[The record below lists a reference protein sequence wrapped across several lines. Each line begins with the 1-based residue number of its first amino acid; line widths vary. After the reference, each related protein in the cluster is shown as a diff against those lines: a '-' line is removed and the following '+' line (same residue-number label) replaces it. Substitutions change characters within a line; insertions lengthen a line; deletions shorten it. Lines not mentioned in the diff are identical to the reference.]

1 MNSVTRR
8 GAARLAAAVLA
19 SGLAVVGAVAAAG
32 PAAAVRM
39 PQNQGGVSA
48 ALGAITAGG
57 RAVVHDRRKT
67 GEVAAGLFEM
77 KVDGGGALQTYCID
91 ILTNTVDGAKYREAG
106 WNESSLHDNKDAGKI
121 RWILQHSYPQIN
133 DLAALAKDSGAGT
146 LDANTAAAGTQVA
159 IWRYSDHVSVD
170 AQNPEAQ
177 KLADWLYKSAQ
188 DVEEPK
194 ASLTLGPS
202 AVSGKSGQR
211 LGPVT
216 VHTDAAS
223 VTVAP
228 SGDAAAKG
236 VKIVGKDGKPVT
248 TTADGGEL
256 YFSVPAGAPD
266 GFTSL
271 KVTAAT
277 KVPVGRAFIGDHIKT
292 QALVLAGSSE
302 STVSATAT
310 ATWAK
315 KGAAPA
321 VAARK
326 DCTKNGVEITVDN
339 KGDEAFPFELA
350 GSRHTVRPG
359 GSETV
364 VVKAGEDKAYRVA
377 VTGANGY
384 SRTFS
389 GILDCQTAESGSTGS
404 VGGAPPARPSPS
416 PSPLADGDL
425 ATTGGSGSTPV
436 VAGLAV
442 VLIVAGGGA
451 VYALRRREAAGGR

>member
-19 SGLAVVGAVAAAG
+19 SGLAVVGAIAAAG
-32 PAAAVRM
+32 PAAAVRV

-106 WNESSLHDNKDAGKI
+106 WSQSSLHDNKDAGKI
-121 RWILQHSYPQIN
+121 RWILQHSYPQVN

-194 ASLTLGPS
+194 ASLTLAPS

-216 VHTDAAS
+216 VRTDAAS

-256 YFSVPAGAPD
+256 YFAVPAGAPD
-266 GFTSL
+266 GSTSL

-292 QALVLAGSSE
+292 QALILAGSSE
-302 STVSATAT
+302 STVSAGAT

-326 DCTKNGVEITVDN
+326 DCTKDGVEITVDN

-350 GSRHTVRPG
+350 GRRHTVRPG

-404 VGGAPPARPSPS
+404 MGGAPSARPSTGPS
-416 PSPLADGDL
+416 PVADGDL

>member
-19 SGLAVVGAVAAAG
+19 SGLAVVGAIAAAG
-32 PAAAVRM
+32 QAAAVRV

-106 WNESSLHDNKDAGKI
+106 WNQSSLHDNKDAGKI
-121 RWILQHSYPQIN
+121 RWILQHSYPQVN

-194 ASLTLGPS
+194 ASLTLAPS

-216 VHTDAAS
+216 VRTDAAS
-223 VTVAP
+223 VTVTP

-236 VKIVGKDGKPVT
+236 VKIVGKDGRPVT

-256 YFSVPAGAPD
+256 YFAVPAGAPD
-266 GFTSL
+266 GSTSL

-292 QALVLAGSSE
+292 QALILAGSSE
-302 STVSATAT
+302 STVSAGAT

-326 DCTKNGVEITVDN
+326 DCTKDGVEITVDN

-350 GSRHTVRPG
+350 GRRHTVRPG

-364 VVKAGEDKAYRVA
+364 VVKAGEDKTYRVA

-389 GILDCQTAESGSTGS
+389 GILDCRTAESGSTGS
-404 VGGAPPARPSPS
+404 IGLAPSARPSTGPS
-416 PSPLADGDL
+416 PVADGDL